1 MSARSKFRLRR
12 EVRHGGMIPR
22 GWRMAWYEPR
32 RRIGVYYPSPLHW
45 VLRALREFVYRLR
58 VAVRAPE
65 IECGQ
70 IFEMQRAHRDRE
82 RMADEYARGYLIGW
96 RECFHACLAAVEEE
110 LTRSDDVWDIGALL
124 TDTPKPPRDN

>member
-1 MSARSKFRLRR
+1 MSSRSKLRLRR
-12 EVRHGGMIPR
+12 EVGHGGMIPP

-45 VLRALREFVYRLR
+45 VLRVMREIVYRLR

-70 IFEMQRAHRDRE
+70 IFEMQRTHRDRE
-82 RMADEYARGYLIGW
+82 RLADEYARGYLIGW
-96 RECFHACLAAVEEE
+96 RECFHSCLAAVEEE
-110 LTRSDDVWDIGALL
+110 LARSDDVWEIGALL
-124 TDTPKPPRDN
+124 TDTPKLPRDN